1 MSLISKTCSQLINEE
16 DKVTLYT
23 DMYLYG
29 QEMIKNLYVE
39 RCHPNREFFKD
50 ILDNIYYIKDR
61 YYFGIKED
69 NDYANELAHKY
80 KTAMTTLDNEEFCS
94 FVFSELRDIED
105 LISIDYKEHI
115 YLYKNFDLLIGKINE
130 LFTGFLDSFLNYYK
144 ASCSREAFSKINK
157 IVGNINLYQY
167 NDDSV
172 RYPLASI
179 LYLCQKNHILS
190 NRFQDH
196 QLLSSKDFSY
206 EDELFEQIE
215 DIHHEELKRQ
225 YLEEKNAEPV
235 KAEDEKTVEVEDNS
249 KIYMFDGFSSLGLPD
264 KDGNIVEPFSY
275 SSVTVTT
282 PKEILKET
290 VDTLKEIKEIV
301 EDKQSDE
308 ENKAKP
314 NKDPDALV
322 TPANPVIPSDNTR
335 HGKDG
340 VYISKATTMK
350 DGVKIVNVV
359 ETKVPVLSEMKVD
372 LSGYQRNDTVTESSD
387 SSTTSS
393 TSSSD

>member
-1 MSLISKTCSQLINEE
+1 MFDQLFFSYLNEGGKRMSLISKTCSQLINEE

-69 NDYANELAHKY
+69 NDYANELAYKY

-144 ASCSREAFSKINK
+144 YSCSSEAFSKINK
-157 IVGNINLYQY
+157 LVGNINLYQY

-179 LYLCQKNHILS
+179 LYLCQKNYILS

-196 QLLSSKDFSY
+196 QLLSSENFTY

-215 DIHHEELKRQ
+215 DIYHEELKRQ
-225 YLEEKNAEPV
+225 YLEEKDAEPV
-235 KAEDEKTVEVEDNS
+235 KAENEKTIAVEDNS
-249 KIYMFDGFSSLGLPD
+249 KIYMFDSLYNPVLLDRDGYLVD
-264 KDGNIVEPFSY
+264 HIVKDN
-275 SSVTVTT
+275 
-282 PKEILKET
+282 
-290 VDTLKEIKEIV
+290 
-301 EDKQSDE
+301 QSE
-308 ENKAKP
+308 EVKAKP

-340 VYISKATTMK
+340 VYVSKATIMK
-350 DGVKIVNVV
+350 DGVKIADVLQ
-359 ETKVPVLSEMKVD
+359 TADLSEYR
-372 LSGYQRNDTVTESSD
+372 SNDTVSESSD

-393 TSSSD
+393 TSSSE

>member
-16 DKVTLYT
+16 DKVALYT
-23 DMYLYG
+23 DMYQYG
-29 QEMIKNLYVE
+29 QEMIQNLYVE

-69 NDYANELAHKY
+69 NEYANELAYKY

-105 LISIDYKEHI
+105 LINIDYKEHI

-144 ASCSREAFSKINK
+144 ASCSSEVFSKINK

-196 QLLSSKDFSY
+196 QLLSSEDFSY

-215 DIHHEELKRQ
+215 EIYHEELKRQ

-235 KAEDEKTVEVEDNS
+235 KAVDEASVKKLNDSE
-249 KIYMFDGFSSLGLPD
+249 IYFFDYFSSPGLPD
-264 KDGNIVEPFSY
+264 KDGNVMEHFSV
-275 SSVTVTT
+275 SSVTKIT
-282 PKEILKET
+282 PEEVVKDI
-290 VDTLKEIKEIV
+290 VDNLKEIKKIV

-308 ENKAKP
+308 DNKAKP

-340 VYISKATTMK
+340 VYISKATIMK
-350 DGVKIVNVV
+350 NGVKIADVSQ
-359 ETKVPVLSEMKVD
+359 TADLSEY
-372 LSGYQRNDTVTESSD
+372 LSDDTVTESSD
-387 SSTTSS
+387 SSDTTTSS
-393 TSSSD
+393 TSSSE

>member
-1 MSLISKTCSQLINEE
+1 MSLISKISSQLINEE
-16 DKVTLYT
+16 DKVALYT

-29 QEMIKNLYVE
+29 QEMIQNLYVE

-69 NDYANELAHKY
+69 NDYANELAYKY

-115 YLYKNFDLLIGKINE
+115 HLYKNFDFLIGKMNE
-130 LFTGFLDSFLNYYK
+130 LFTGFLDSFLTFYK
-144 ASCSREAFSKINK
+144 ASCSKEAFSQIHKL
-157 IVGNINLYQY
+157 VGNINLYQY

-190 NRFQDH
+190 NRFRDH
-196 QLLSSKDFSY
+196 LLLSSEDFSY

-215 DIHHEELKRQ
+215 EIYHEELKRQ
-225 YLEEKNAEPV
+225 YLEEKGAEPV
-235 KAEDEKTVEVEDNS
+235 KAVTVEDEP
-249 KIYMFDGFSSLGLPD
+249 KIYMFDCFSTPGLPD
-264 KDGNIVEPFSY
+264 KNGNVMEPFSY

-282 PKEILKET
+282 PSEIVKDV
-290 VDTLKEIKEIV
+290 VDGLKEIKKIV
-301 EDKQSDE
+301 KDKLSDE
-308 ENKAKP
+308 EIKAKP
-314 NKDPDALV
+314 NKDPEALV

-340 VYISKATTMK
+340 VYVSKATIMK
-350 DGVKIVNVV
+350 DGVKIADVLQ
-359 ETKVPVLSEMKVD
+359 TADLSEYR
-372 LSGYQRNDTVTESSD
+372 SNDTVSESSYSD
-387 SSTTSS
+387 TSTSS
-393 TSSSD
+393 TSSSE